1 MNDLIAMLVPVL
13 GRALLQFL
21 WQGLAI
27 GLVAALLLQ
36 MLREARPQ
44 LRYAVGCLA
53 LLACV
58 LFPLTSVVLGL
69 GAAGA
74 ESSVVPATAHAFEDF
89 GAAVTNYAGEDS
101 PWHRIDAAMP
111 LIVALW
117 AAGASIFCL
126 RMGLGALWL
135 RRLRASAQHANQVHW
150 QERLDALAT
159 RFGLRN
165 VSLRLVSALDSPVA
179 AGWLRPIV
187 LLPTAVA
194 TRMPVELVEA
204 LLAHELAHIR
214 RHDYLVNLLQNLVE
228 ALLFYHPVVWWL
240 SHRVRAEREHVADAL
255 AAEAIGDPRRLALAL
270 SELSELTPAPR
281 ALPQLAPA
289 AHGGSLMSRVQK
301 LIRPGQPRLHA
312 GRIALPVLGVAAACI
327 AFIAQAQI
335 GKLDTAA
342 KATPAPTATAEAMRA
357 RQAAETTAAEAQA
370 AAAEADAASAAA
382 SRARASA
389 AAAPHMRTHGFAR
402 IDNDSTREAFALV
415 RNGTDGMVM
424 SGSTRD
430 TNAIEEARS
439 RLGGDFL
446 WFRRGDQA
454 YVVTEPTLV
463 ARAEAAWRDS
473 NALGSQMEALGRE
486 MEGHGAKMAALGG
499 RMDALAGAH
508 QPSPAMRQAQ
518 ERMQALAEEQQQLAG
533 QQLKF
538 ARDMRKADDAEREAL
553 EARSERL
560 SAEMEALGAQ
570 MEQQGKVLEAES
582 AQLERN
588 REPMEALGR
597 QMEAASKPMEALG
610 ARMEVLGKRQEE
622 LVRKAERDTN
632 GLIDEAMR
640 KGLAKPAPGSSRT
653 Q

>member
-1 MNDLIAMLVPVL
+1 MNELIAMVVPVL

-27 GLVAALLLQ
+27 GLMAALLLQ
-36 MLREARPQ
+36 VLRQARPQ
-44 LRYAVGCLA
+44 LRYAIGCLA

-58 LFPLTSVVLGL
+58 LLPLTSVVLGL
-69 GAAGA
+69 GATWAD
-74 ESSVVPATAHAFEDF
+74 SSVVPAAHALGTFD
-89 GAAVTNYAGEDS
+89 AAVTNYTTDDPA
-101 PWHRIDAAMP
+101 WHRIDAAMP
-111 LIVALW
+111 LVVVLW
-117 AAGASIFCL
+117 AAGASIFCM

-135 RRLRASAQHANQVHW
+135 RRLRASAHHADQAHW

-179 AGWLRPIV
+179 AGWLRPVV

-194 TRMPVELVEA
+194 TRMPVELIEA

-240 SHRVRAEREHVADAL
+240 SHRMRVEREHIADAM
-255 AAEAIGDPRRLALAL
+255 AAEAIGDPRRLAFALSAL
-270 SELSELTPAPR
+270 SELAPAPR
-281 ALPQLAPA
+281 ALSQLAPA
-289 AHGGSLMSRVQK
+289 ARGGSLMSRIQK
-301 LIRPGQPRLHA
+301 LIGPDQPRLHA
-312 GRIALPVLGVAAACI
+312 GRIALPVLGIAAACV

-335 GKLDTAA
+335 GKPDATA
-342 KATPAPTATAEAMRA
+342 KATPAVTAAAADTRA
-357 RQAAETTAAEAQA
+357 RQAAEARAAEAQA
-370 AAAEADAASAAA
+370 ATAAANSASAAA
-382 SRARASA
+382 SHARARAT
-389 AAAPHMRTHGFAR
+389 AAPHARTHGFAR
-402 IDNDSTREAFALV
+402 IDSDSSREAFAII
-415 RNGTDGMVM
+415 RNGTDGMIM

-430 TNAIEEARS
+430 THAIEEARA
-439 RLGGDFL
+439 RLDADFL
-446 WFRRGDQA
+446 WFRRDDQA
-454 YVVTEPTLV
+454 YVVTDPSLV

-518 ERMQALAEEQQQLAG
+518 ERMQSLAEEQQQLAG
-533 QQLKF
+533 QQLKL
-538 ARDMRKADDAEREAL
+538 ARDMRKADDAERKAL
-553 EARSERL
+553 EAKSERL
-560 SAEMEALGAQ
+560 SDEMEALGAQ
-570 MEQQGKVLEAES
+570 MERQGNVLEAES
-582 AQLERN
+582 AKLERN

-610 ARMEVLGKRQEE
+610 ARMEVLGKRQEA

-640 KGLAKPAPGSSRT
+640 KGLAKPAPGSTRT

>member
-1 MNDLIAMLVPVL
+1 MNELIAMLVPVL
-13 GRALLQFL
+13 GRALLHFL

-27 GLVAALLLQ
+27 GLMAALLLHV
-36 MLREARPQ
+36 LRDARPQ

-58 LFPLTSVVLGL
+58 LLPLTSVVLGL
-69 GAAGA
+69 GATGV
-74 ESSVVPATAHAFEDF
+74 EPTVVPATAHALENFD
-89 GAAVTNYAGEDS
+89 ATATNYATDDS

-111 LIVALW
+111 LVVALW

-126 RMGLGALWL
+126 RIGIGALWL
-135 RRLRASAQHANQVHW
+135 RRLRGCVQHPDQMRW
-150 QERLDALAT
+150 QERLDTLAS
-159 RFGLRN
+159 RFGLCN
-165 VSLRLVSALDSPVA
+165 VSLRLVSVLDSPVA
-179 AGWLRPIV
+179 AGWLRPVV

-194 TRMPVELVEA
+194 IRMPVELVEA

-240 SHRVRAEREHVADAL
+240 SHRVRAEREHIADAM
-255 AAEAIGDPRRLALAL
+255 AAEAIGDPRRLARALSAL
-270 SELSELTPAPR
+270 SELAPTPR
-281 ALPQLAPA
+281 AYPQPAPA
-289 AHGGSLMSRVQK
+289 AHGGPLMSRIQK
-301 LIRPGQPRLHA
+301 LLRPDQPRLHA
-312 GRIALPVLGVAAACI
+312 GRVALPVLGVAAACI

-335 GKLDTAA
+335 GKPDAAA
-342 KATPAPTATAEAMRA
+342 KATPTATAAATDRDA
-357 RQAAETTAAEAQA
+357 RHAAEARAAEAQA
-370 AAAEADAASAAA
+370 AAAEANAARAAA
-382 SRARASA
+382 SHARAQA
-389 AAAPHMRTHGFAR
+389 AAAPRPRTHGFAR
-402 IDNDSTREAFALV
+402 IDSDSTREAFAIV
-415 RNGTDGMVM
+415 RSGTDGMIM

-430 TNAIEEARS
+430 TNAIEVARA
-439 RLGGDFL
+439 RLGGDFV

-454 YVVTEPTLV
+454 YVVTDPSLV
-463 ARAEAAWRDS
+463 ARTEAAWRDS

-499 RMDALAGAH
+499 RMDELAGAH

-533 QQLKF
+533 QQLKL

-553 EARSERL
+553 EAKSERL
-560 SAEMEALGAQ
+560 SDEMEALGAQ

-632 GLIDEAMR
+632 ELIAEAMR
-640 KGLAKPAPGSSRT
+640 KGLAKPAPGSART

>member
-1 MNDLIAMLVPVL
+1 MNESIAMLVPVL
-13 GRALLQFL
+13 GHALLQFL

-27 GLVAALLLQ
+27 GAIAAVLLHG
-36 MLREARPQ
+36 LRDARPH
-44 LRYAVGCLA
+44 LRYAAGCLA

-58 LFPLTSVVLGL
+58 LLPLTSVVLGL
-69 GAAGA
+69 GAAAA
-74 ESSVVPATAHAFEDF
+74 EPGIVPATANASVNFDATAMISATH
-89 GAAVTNYAGEDS
+89 DS
-101 PWHRIDAAMP
+101 TWQRIDSAMP

-117 AAGASIFCL
+117 AAGASVFCL
-126 RMGLGALWL
+126 RLGIGALWL
-135 RRLRASAQHANQVHW
+135 RRLRASVQHPSQPRW
-150 QERLDALAT
+150 QARLDVLAM
-159 RFGLRN
+159 RFGLRD

-179 AGWLRPIV
+179 AGWLRPVV

-194 TRMPVELVEA
+194 MRMPVELVEA

-240 SHRVRAEREHVADAL
+240 SHRVRMEREHIADAM

-270 SELSELTPAPR
+270 CALSELSPAPLV
-281 ALPQLAPA
+281 LPHLAPA
-289 AHGGSLMSRVQK
+289 AHGGPLMSRIQK

-335 GKLDTAA
+335 GKPEAEA
-342 KATPAPTATAEAMRA
+342 KAPRA
-357 RQAAETTAAEAQA
+357 TTAAVEASHARHAAEA
-370 AAAEADAASAAA
+370 AAAEANAASAAA
-382 SRARASA
+382 SHARAHA
-389 AAAPHMRTHGFAR
+389 AAAPHARGFAR
-402 IDNDSTREAFALV
+402 IDSDATREAFAII
-415 RNGTDGMVM
+415 RDGTDGMIM

-430 TNAIEEARS
+430 TNAIEAARA
-439 RLGGDFL
+439 RLDGDFL
-446 WFRRGDQA
+446 WFRRGEQA
-454 YVVTEPTLV
+454 YVVVDPSLV

-473 NALGSQMEALGRE
+473 NALGTQMEALGHE

-499 RMDALAGAH
+499 QMDQLAGAH
-508 QPSPAMRQAQ
+508 QPSPAMREAQ

-533 QQLKF
+533 QQQKL
-538 ARDMRKADDAEREAL
+538 ARDMRKADDVQREAL
-553 EARSERL
+553 EAKSERL
-560 SAEMEALGAQ
+560 SDQMEAIGAQ
-570 MEQQGKVLEAES
+570 MERQGEVLERES

-597 QMEAASKPMEALG
+597 QMEAASQPMEALG

-632 GLIDEAMR
+632 DIIAEALR
-640 KGLAKPAPGSSRT
+640 KDLAKPAPGNSRA